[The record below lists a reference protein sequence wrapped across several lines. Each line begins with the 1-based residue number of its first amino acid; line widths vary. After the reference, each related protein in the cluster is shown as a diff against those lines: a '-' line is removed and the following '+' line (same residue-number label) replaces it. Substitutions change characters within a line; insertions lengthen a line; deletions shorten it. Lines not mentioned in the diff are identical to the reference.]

1 MNELIEIRARQR
13 TFDGAYSRTALGN
26 LSYALA
32 VLRLFDRRFHRSEHY
47 LHSLSHRLSPAY
59 GSLIS
64 DHTVGVLYAALA
76 GFLFLAAFFRA
87 RHSRHDFA
95 DRHKEV
101 ISNRPVVTK
110 TKGQEGA
117 RIFGRPFVTAGW
129 IVVAVSAIVAV
140 VEVCLLVL
148 IFYL

>member
-1 MNELIEIRARQR
+1 MPWLSCGYLTVDSIEVSV
-13 TFDGAYSRTALGN
+13 THVLFLTAC
-26 LSYALA
+26 SA
-32 VLRLFDRRFHRSEHY
+32 S
-47 LHSLSHRLSPAY
+47 Y

-64 DHTVGVLYAALA
+64 YHAVGVLYAALA

-101 ISNRPVVTK
+101 IPSRPLVIK

-140 VEVCLLVL
+140 VEICLLVL